1 MEEKQFYKLLEGIQ
15 RIETSQAVLKEKLTQ
30 MDQRL
35 DSTNKRV
42 DAADEEFDEIKN
54 RVARLEKIAAAIAMA
69 GAIVSTLF
77 KLRII

>member
-77 KLRII
+77 KLRIL

>member
-42 DAADEEFDEIKN
+42 DAADEEFDEMKN